1 MDITEDEKDNDWNFV
16 PTHIISHAKR
26 IIPRNVIKKQRDNQT
41 ILQVEREVHLRV
53 QVVWKDKTIS

>member
-1 MDITEDEKDNDWNFV
+1 MDITKDDKDKDWNFV

-26 IIPRNVIKKQRDNQT
+26 IIPRNVIKSYQDNKVV
-41 ILQVEREVHLRV
+41 LKVERKVHMRV